1 MTIALVTGGSTGIG
15 AAVCRLLA
23 AKGSKVAICDIN
35 AKAGEALAAEI
46 SGQLI
51 QCDVSNLT
59 SVEAAFK
66 TCCDELGAPDYVHL
80 NAGIMTVPTNTPYI
94 PIENLTEAQYHKI
107 VGINLNGIF
116 HGMKTA
122 LPLMREKGGAI
133 TLTASTAGLSVVPVD
148 PMYTA
153 TKYAVIG
160 FGRAVSA
167 ANEGS
172 TVKINVICPGVTD
185 TQIVPEEYKAP
196 EFNVMSAE
204 VMAAEI
210 VDLLLN
216 GENGEIRVK
225 NAADKPAF
233 TAPIPDLS

>member
-94 PIENLTEAQYHKI
+94 PIEDLTEAQYHKI